1 MNYLKLSSY
10 EGQNLSTVQHLTEH
24 DQFLIFKGA
33 FLWLSP
39 LTIPL
44 CLVVMLQNVVIFINY
59 YKDRAKL
66 VAGLFMGIAVADMLK
81 AQGELVLSVV
91 SILVYSGTVE
101 VTVLYSSLFYYM
113 VTALPGINWSK
124 VFNLAMSIT
133 LTARVVDPF
142 RSINV
147 TRVKKVIAA
156 VCAFIMFLHVS
167 DFIVVYFVF
176 DKSPYTN
183 KRQLHRFYL
192 YLMMGFSV
200 PGSGIIVS
208 LICKPDKTGDS
219 TCHATWQFAVFGF
232 MAFIYYVAIPLTVL
246 ICMLIQIKYLRKSF
260 KDPDT
265 SSQAPNDTVR
275 HITITVLWVSVLFF
289 ICNATYFFL
298 MLTWGILND
307 VYHYDTVQHQNQVYV
322 NLGILVGFTEFTL
335 SLIYAVVYPVILI
348 CRKEDLRRRY
358 RGYWRQLFSWC
369 RTVPDT
375 DL

>member
-10 EGQNLSTVQHLTEH
+10 EGQNLSTVQHLTDH

-66 VAGLFMGIAVADMLK
+66 VAGLFMGIA
-81 AQGELVLSVV
+81 
-91 SILVYSGTVE
+91 
-101 VTVLYSSLFYYM
+101 
-113 VTALPGINWSK
+113 
-124 VFNLAMSIT
+124 
-133 LTARVVDPF
+133 
-142 RSINV
+142 
-147 TRVKKVIAA
+147 
-156 VCAFIMFLHVS
+156 

-183 KRQLHRFYL
+183 KRQLHRSYL

-200 PGSGIIVS
+200 PGSGMIAS

-232 MAFIYYVAIPLTVL
+232 MTFIYCVAIPLTVL

-289 ICNATYFFL
+289 ICNAFYFFL
-298 MLTWGILND
+298 MLTWGILKGA
-307 VYHYDTVQHQNQVYV
+307 YTKSVQ
-322 NLGILVGFTEFTL
+322 
-335 SLIYAVVYPVILI
+335 P
-348 CRKEDLRRRY
+348 K
-358 RGYWRQLFSWC
+358 
-369 RTVPDT
+369 
-375 DL
+375 